1 MGSLQSSRFQAGP
14 SDAMWISS
22 IGSRPEQFISRVLFP
37 PRVTPWRATII
48 PLRVPVA
55 RHLMRPTRELGRA
68 TLERSSIW
76 SCTGWGL
83 PSFPGHP
90 GNWCALTAPFHPYLW
105 GKFPQRRFAFCC
117 TFLRVATTPR
127 YGAPCPV
134 VFGLSSGP
142 DRVLKNCV
150 SGRDPALH
158 GVWQCSHITEY
169 AALPKAPR
177 AWADGLILVF

>member
-1 MGSLQSSRFQAGP
+1 
-14 SDAMWISS
+14 MWIYR

-105 GKFPQRRFAFCC
+105 DKFSQRRFAFCC

-142 DRVLKNCV
+142 VT
-150 SGRDPALH
+150 GRRSSDLLRPILLFPIYDSVAVGAMLQAVIPLQIVVH
-158 GVWQCSHITEY
+158 LRREVHVAS
-169 AALPKAPR
+169 AARGGMHRGNP
-177 AWADGLILVF
+177 